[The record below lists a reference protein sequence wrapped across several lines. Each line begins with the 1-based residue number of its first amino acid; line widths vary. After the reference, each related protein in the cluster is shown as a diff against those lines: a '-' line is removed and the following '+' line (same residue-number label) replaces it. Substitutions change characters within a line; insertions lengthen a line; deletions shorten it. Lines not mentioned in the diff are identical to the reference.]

1 MQSLGMEEGFDVG
14 LEMSGAPAAFRQM
27 LKTMHHGG
35 SIALLGILPAD
46 TGIQWDE
53 VIFKGLMVK
62 GVYGREMFETWY
74 KMAAMLQSGLKIGPV
89 ITHRLPI
96 AKFQEGFEIMAS
108 GHSGKV
114 ILDWENAA

>member
-1 MQSLGMEEGFDVG
+1 
-14 LEMSGAPAAFRQM
+14 
-27 LKTMHHGG
+27 
-35 SIALLGILPAD
+35 
-46 TGIQWDE
+46 